1 MEMLR
6 VQRDEHTER
15 YRSCRGNNERTE
27 GLLKD
32 GKHRYTQGRKGFSLN
47 LVLGSIGIYRVLT
60 SSLRYVWDK
69 IVRESH
75 FNSWRRKLK
84 KSFPLSVQ

>member
-1 MEMLR
+1 MLR

-32 GKHRYTQGRKGFSLN
+32 EKHRYTQGRKGFSLN

-60 SSLRYVWDK
+60 SSPRYVWDK
-69 IVRESH
+69 IVRESY
-75 FNSWRRKLK
+75 FNSWRKLI